1 MIELDLVAAGAAA
14 LKLCMAVVVRIA
26 SLALLV
32 LLPVAARA
40 DMNQQNSNDAWRQA
54 DRCAHEAFQKYPD
67 YTPDSNAKR
76 EVARRACLRDHHLP
90 APASAAVP
98 PAKPDKL

>member
-1 MIELDLVAAGAAA
+1 MASSARTLV
-14 LKLCMAVVVRIA
+14 LMC
-26 SLALLV
+26 ALL
-32 LLPVAARA
+32 LPIAARA
-40 DMNQQNSNDAWRQA
+40 DTHQKNSGDAWRQA

-90 APASAAVP
+90 EPGAAAAAPP
-98 PAKPDKL
+98 GRDKP